1 MNKIVKLAV
10 FLGLVSA
17 IAGGALAAVNDLTA
31 PIIDE
36 KKAAASQG
44 ALLEI
49 FPDAKFSE
57 VEFTDETG
65 IIQSVYR
72 AENKG
77 YVFEMKNAGYNT
89 GTPLEFMLG
98 IDDDGNYVG
107 YKVTVNEETNGLG
120 SRVSDDEFKS
130 GVVGKT
136 INDEID
142 VLSGATLSSRAV
154 ISGINAA
161 KTVYGNLAG
170 VEVEV
175 KEPEVK
181 AAQIS
186 LSDDFSANNAAI
198 ENTSEAEGQSV
209 YTVSAKGF
217 EGVNVFE
224 ITVDKDGKIVSVV
237 NTEFKDTA
245 GVGDLAVKEDYLA
258 TYAGATLDSTV
269 DACTGATYTSKSV
282 AAAVAAVLESQNVV
296 FPDNEGENES
306 ESDSSEEEVPA
317 ANDGP
322 QYVIDDDYSG
332 CNATVEGSEETE
344 NGTVYTISSYGF
356 QGTNKYEVT
365 VSKNKEIVSVAC
377 VEFNDTPG
385 VGDAAVADDYLAE
398 FTGATMESSVDV
410 CTGATFTGKSV
421 AGAVQ
426 AALEQ

>member
-17 IAGGALAAVNDLTA
+17 IAGGALAAVNHVTA
-31 PIIDE
+31 PIIE
-36 KKAAASQG
+36 QKKNAASQG

-49 FPDAKFSE
+49 FPDATFSE
-57 VEFTDETG
+57 VEFTDNSG
-65 IIQSVYR
+65 IIQAVYR

-77 YVFEMKNAGYNT
+77 YIFEMKNAGYNT

-120 SRVSDDEFKS
+120 SRVSEDEFKN

-136 INDEID
+136 IDDEID
-142 VLSGATLSSRAV
+142 TLSGATLSSRAV
-154 ISGINAA
+154 IGGINAA
-161 KTVYGNLAG
+161 KTVYGELAG
-170 VEVEV
+170 VQVEV

-181 AAQIS
+181 AVQIS
-186 LSDDFSANNAAI
+186 LADDFSSNNAAV
-198 ENTSEAEGQSV
+198 ENTSEADGQTV

-224 ITVDKDGKIVSVV
+224 ITKDAEGKIVSVV
-237 NTEFKDTA
+237 NFEFKDTA
-245 GVGDLAVKEDYLA
+245 GVGDIAVKEDYLA
-258 TYAGATLDSTV
+258 TYVGATIDSTL

-282 AAAVAAVLESQNVV
+282 AAAVQAVLKDGNETETEAPEKEETPVV
-296 FPDNEGENES
+296 
-306 ESDSSEEEVPA
+306 
-317 ANDGP
+317 NDGP
-322 QYVIDDDYSG
+322 KYVIDDDYSG

-344 NGTVYTISSYGF
+344 NGTVYTVSSYGF
-356 QGTNKYEVT
+356 HGTSKFEVT
-365 VSKNKEIVSVAC
+365 VNQNKEVVSVVC

-385 VGDAAVADDYLAE
+385 IGDAAIAEDYLAKYA
-398 FTGATMESSVDV
+398 GVTMESSVDV
-410 CTGATFTGKSV
+410 CSGATFTGKSV